1 MKLMEGALNWFEIP
15 VNDIDRAQRFYEGIF
30 SIQMRQTVVG
40 KGLKVAVFPV
50 TPDGVGG
57 ALCEH
62 KGFYTPSHD
71 GTLVYLNGDPDLQ
84 EVLDKV
90 EDYGGRVVILKN
102 HISPQFG
109 YMAVFEDPE
118 GNRVALRSMQ

>member
-15 VNDIDRAQRFYEGIF
+15 VNDIDRARRFYEEIF
-30 SIQMRQTVVG
+30 SIRMQETVVG
-40 KGLKVAVFPV
+40 KGLKVAIFPV
-50 TPDGVGG
+50 TPNGVGG

-62 KGFYTPSHD
+62 KGFYKPSHD

-84 EVLDKV
+84 EILDRV
-90 EDYGGRVVILKN
+90 EDYGGRVVIRKN
-102 HISPQFG
+102 HVSPQYG
-109 YMAVFEDPE
+109 YMAVFEDTE